1 MKTTLLGSAPTL
13 DGIKAV
19 IAKFYYG
26 ERELIS
32 VSDNE
37 WKIIGKMGVLKYARV
52 ILKKGRY
59 RFESIDN

>member
-26 ERELIS
+26 EKELLS
-32 VSDNE
+32 LSTNE
-37 WKIIGKMGVLKYARV
+37 WQIIGKNGVINDMRV

-59 RFESIDN
+59 RFESINN

>member
-1 MKTTLLGSAPTL
+1 MKTTLLASSATL

-26 ERELIS
+26 EKELLS
-32 VSDNE
+32 VAPNE
-37 WKIIGKMGVLKYARV
+37 WQIIGKNGALKYVRV
-52 ILKKGRY
+52 ILKSKRY

>member
-1 MKTTLLGSAPTL
+1 MKTTLLGSSTTF
-13 DGIKAV
+13 DGIKSIV
-19 IAKFYYG
+19 EKFYCS
-26 ERELIS
+26 EKELIS
-32 VSDNE
+32 VADNE

>member
-1 MKTTLLGSAPTL
+1 MKITLLGSSATL
-13 DGIKAV
+13 DGIKTV

-32 VSDNE
+32 VSENE

-52 ILKKGRY
+52 ILKNGRY

>member
-1 MKTTLLGSAPTL
+1 MKTTLLGSSPTL

-32 VSDNE
+32 VSPTE
-37 WKIIGKMGVLKYARV
+37 WKIIGRMGVLKYARV
-52 ILKKGRY
+52 ILKGGRY

>member
-1 MKTTLLGSAPTL
+1 MKATLLGSSTTL
-13 DGIKAV
+13 DGIKAIV
-19 IAKFYYG
+19 AKFYYG

-32 VSDNE
+32 VSPTE

-59 RFESIDN
+59 RFESID